1 MFYSARSFNQDISK
15 WDVSSVTDMNS
26 MFMGAR
32 GFSQDIS
39 KWNISKECF
48 LKDVFNN
55 AKAFIDKYNNGVD
68 IPYHTED
75 FKIWFDNNRDR
86 MNDLDIKDKYG
97 NQINDFFS
105 NIKGADNGIKNRK

>member
-1 MFYSARSFNQDISK
+1 
-15 WDVSSVTDMNS
+15 
-26 MFMGAR
+26 
-32 GFSQDIS
+32 
-39 KWNISKECF
+39 
-48 LKDVFNN
+48 
-55 AKAFIDKYNNGVD
+55 VD
-68 IPYHTED
+68 IPYHTEE